1 MGIEAKRWKGENEND
16 SYSYSTEG
24 CRTVKEPRV
33 VVQTTSEIDILDD
46 GYRWRK
52 YGQKVVKGNPNP
64 RSYYKCVIQGCTVR
78 KHVERASHDIKAV
91 ITTYEG
97 KHNHDVPLGRGISS
111 SSINN
116 RTSLNNNTCNVTPV
130 RPSAVTNYS
139 SLANFTNSHHDS
151 KLPTSENQEHFQLDM
166 LMNSRS
172 FLDRSIGSNTNS
184 EQYSAKDDS
193 FFQSFVL
200 KNF

>member
-1 MGIEAKRWKGENEND
+1 
-16 SYSYSTEG
+16 
-24 CRTVKEPRV
+24 
-33 VVQTTSEIDILDD
+33 
-46 GYRWRK
+46 
-52 YGQKVVKGNPNP
+52 
-64 RSYYKCVIQGCTVR
+64 VR
-78 KHVERASHDIKAV
+78 KHVERAAHDIKAV

-97 KHNHDVPLGRGISS
+97 KHNHDVPLGRGVSS
-111 SSINN
+111 SSIN
-116 RTSLNNNTCNVTPV
+116 RTSLNNNTCNVTPI

-139 SLANFTNSHHDS
+139 TLANFTNSLHDS
-151 KLPTSENQEHFQLDM
+151 KLSTSENQEHFQLDM

-172 FLDRSIGSNTNS
+172 FLDRSIGPITNS

>member
-1 MGIEAKRWKGENEND
+1 
-16 SYSYSTEG
+16 
-24 CRTVKEPRV
+24 
-33 VVQTTSEIDILDD
+33 
-46 GYRWRK
+46 
-52 YGQKVVKGNPNP
+52 
-64 RSYYKCVIQGCTVR
+64 VR
-78 KHVERASHDIKAV
+78 KHVERAAHDIKAV

-111 SSINN
+111 SSIN
-116 RTSLNNNTCNVTPV
+116 RTSLNNNTCNVTPI

-139 SLANFTNSHHDS
+139 SLANFTNSLHDS
-151 KLPTSENQEHFQLDM
+151 KLLTSGNQEEHFQLDA

-184 EQYSAKDDS
+184 EQYAIKDDS
-193 FFQSFVL
+193 FLQSFVL